1 MFNIKKNR
9 LPPGSLIRLR
19 QDVRHCCFPFFTARD
34 PIPEG
39 SCVLVIEHSKPVYLK
54 VLAAEQ
60 IEYFDFRD
68 LVPLHGYIPYFELL
82 KLPEGKRLEE
92 WY

>member
-9 LPPGSLIRLR
+9 LPPGSLIRFC
-19 QDVRHCCFPFFTARD
+19 QAHWPIGKRD

-60 IEYFDFRD
+60 IEDCDFRD
-68 LVPLHGYIPYFELL
+68 LVPLHGYIPYFELI